1 MKIKFY
7 NNNKGVA
14 LVTVI
19 LIVAILVALVIEL
32 NRSSRADIYDAVN
45 LSDGIKLTYIAKSGF
60 YAASVLIA
68 NSNIDYSTLRDD
80 WAKAATL
87 SLQSASFFSDG
98 YFTAVIEDETGKIP
112 VNKLANGDEYNPDIR
127 DMLTRL
133 LRQPEFELDDRK
145 VDEIVDS
152 IKDWIDADDQM
163 SASGAENS
171 YYASLATPY
180 ETKNAPIDCIEEL
193 LMVRGVT
200 AELFYGTKEKAGLAG
215 FITADS
221 DGLVNINTAPKM
233 VLRALAE
240 EIDSDRAD
248 RMDEYRKQEG
258 NDLSVVTWY
267 KRVSGMESL
276 ELKQELITVKSN
288 YFKIISSGKMK
299 NMSRSISGVVFK
311 NGPQVQTIRWR
322 QD

>member
-68 NSNIDYSTLRDD
+68 NSNIDFSTLRDD

-112 VNKLANGDEYNPDIR
+112 VNKLTNGDEYNPDIR

-133 LRQPEFELDDRK
+133 LRQPEFGLDDRK

-163 SASGAENS
+163 SANGAENS
-171 YYASLATPY
+171 YYTSLETPY
-180 ETKNAPIDCIEEL
+180 EAKNAPIDCIEEL

-248 RMDEYRKQEG
+248 RMDEYRKQAG

-267 KRVSGMESL
+267 KRVPGMESL

-299 NMSRSISGVVFK
+299 NMSRSISGVVLK

>member
-1 MKIKFY
+1 MKKAL

-32 NRSSRADIYDAVN
+32 NRSSRADIYDAAN

-60 YAASVLIA
+60 YAASALIA
-68 NSNIDYSTLRDD
+68 NSKADFTSLRDD
-80 WAKAATL
+80 WAKAQTL
-87 SLQSASFFSDG
+87 SAQSVSFFSDG
-98 YFTAVIEDETGKIP
+98 FFTTVIEDETGKIP
-112 VNKLANGDEYNPDIR
+112 VNKLVNGSEYNEDIR
-127 DMLTRL
+127 NMLIRL
-133 LRQPEFELDDRK
+133 LRQPEFDLDDK
-145 VDEIVDS
+145 KIDEIVDS
-152 IKDWIDADDQM
+152 IKDWIDPDTQLTG
-163 SASGAENS
+163 SGAENS
-171 YYASLATPY
+171 YYASLDRPY

-221 DGLVNINTAPKM
+221 DGLININTAPAM
-233 VLRALAE
+233 VFRALAE
-240 EIDSDRAD
+240 EIDADRAGS
-248 RMDEYRKQEG
+248 MDEYRKKEG
-258 NDLSVVTWY
+258 NDLSDINWY
-267 KRVSGMESL
+267 KKVPGL
-276 ELKQELITVKSN
+276 ETLQIKQETITIRSN
-288 YFKIISSGKMK
+288 YFKIISTGRMK
-299 NMSRSISGVVFK
+299 NMSRTISGVVNK

>member
-1 MKIKFY
+1 MKIKI
-7 NNNKGVA
+7 NNNRGVA

-19 LIVAILVALVIEL
+19 LIVAILVGLVIEL
-32 NRSSRADIYDAVN
+32 NRSSRADIYDAAN

-60 YAASVLIA
+60 YAASSLIA
-68 NSNIDYSTLRDD
+68 NSNIDFSTLRDD
-80 WAKAATL
+80 WAQASTL

-98 YFTAVIEDETGKIP
+98 YFTVVIEDETGKIP
-112 VNKLANGDEYNPDIR
+112 VNKLTNGSEYNQDIR

-133 LRQPEFELDDRK
+133 LRQPEFKLDDKK

-152 IKDWIDADDQM
+152 IKDWIDADDQI
-163 SASGAENS
+163 SGSGAENS
-171 YYASLATPY
+171 YYASLDTPY

-200 AELFYGTKEKAGLAG
+200 AELFYGTAEKAGLAG

-221 DGLVNINTAPKM
+221 DGLININTAPKM

-240 EIDSDRAD
+240 EIDTDRAD
-248 RMDEYRKQEG
+248 SMDEYRKKEG
-258 NDLSVVTWY
+258 NDLSDVSWY
-267 KRVSGMESL
+267 KRVSGLESL
-276 ELKQELITVKSN
+276 QLKQELMTVKSN

-299 NMSRSISGVVFK
+299 NMSRSISGVVHK